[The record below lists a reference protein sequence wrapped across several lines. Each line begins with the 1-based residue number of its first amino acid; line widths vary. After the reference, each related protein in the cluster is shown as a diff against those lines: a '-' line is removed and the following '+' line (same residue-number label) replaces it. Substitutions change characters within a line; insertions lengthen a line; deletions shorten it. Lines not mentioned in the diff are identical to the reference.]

1 MSFDSLPIHTLAAHT
16 VRILAAEAVQKANSG
31 HPGMPMGMADAAV
44 TLWTRFLRHD
54 PAAPRWPDRDRFVL
68 SAGHGSMLLYSLLH
82 LTGYDLPMEQLQR
95 FRQWGSLTPGHPE
108 VGLTPGVETTTG
120 PLGQGLSNGVGMAL
134 AERWLAQRFN
144 RPGFDV
150 VDHRTFVIAS
160 DGDLMEGVTHEAC
173 ALAGHLGLGKLVVL
187 YDDNGISID
196 GSTALSFGED
206 VLARFAGYGWQV
218 ARVDGHDAEAVAA
231 AIAAAGT
238 DPARPALIA
247 CRTTIGF
254 GSPGRQGTSKAHGE
268 PLGAEELAKTKAA
281 LGWPAEPAFHVP
293 AEVAAF
299 MRGSADRGRAA
310 REAWTVLFARYRDA
324 HPDLAAAFEEAMRGE
339 LPAGWE
345 AVVPAFPP
353 DKPMATRAA
362 SGAVLAKLVPAV
374 PALLGGSADL
384 TPSNNT
390 FVPGTAPLRRD
401 DMSGRYVHFG
411 VREHGMGSV
420 MNGLALHGGVRPY
433 GGTFMVFS
441 DYMRGAVRMAA
452 IMDLPVTFVFTHDS
466 IGLGEDG
473 PTHQPIEHVASLRL
487 IPNLW
492 VIRPADANETAVA
505 WRMALARTHGPTAL
519 ALTRQPLPVLDPARY
534 PTGDAARGGYVLVGD
549 ADPQVLLLSSGSEVH
564 VALAARAMLA
574 HEGIRTRV
582 VSMPC
587 TEAFDAQ
594 PAEYREAVLPP
605 GVRARVG
612 VEAGVTA
619 GLSKYVG
626 LDGEMV
632 GLDRFGASAP
642 YQTLYTELGI
652 TPEEVARAAGR
663 VVAGRH

>member
-1 MSFDSLPIHTLAAHT
+1 
-16 VRILAAEAVQKANSG
+16 
-31 HPGMPMGMADAAV
+31 
-44 TLWTRFLRHD
+44 
-54 PAAPRWPDRDRFVL
+54 
-68 SAGHGSMLLYSLLH
+68 
-82 LTGYDLPMEQLQR
+82 
-95 FRQWGSLTPGHPE
+95 
-108 VGLTPGVETTTG
+108 
-120 PLGQGLSNGVGMAL
+120 
-134 AERWLAQRFN
+134 
-144 RPGFDV
+144 
-150 VDHRTFVIAS
+150 
-160 DGDLMEGVTHEAC
+160 
-173 ALAGHLGLGKLVVL
+173 
-187 YDDNGISID
+187 
-196 GSTALSFGED
+196 
-206 VLARFAGYGWQV
+206 
-218 ARVDGHDAEAVAA
+218 
-231 AIAAAGT
+231 
-238 DPARPALIA
+238 
-247 CRTTIGF
+247 
-254 GSPGRQGTSKAHGE
+254 
-268 PLGAEELAKTKAA
+268 
-281 LGWPAEPAFHVP
+281 
-293 AEVAAF
+293 
-299 MRGSADRGRAA
+299 
-310 REAWTVLFARYRDA
+310 
-324 HPDLAAAFEEAMRGE
+324 
-339 LPAGWE
+339 
-345 AVVPAFPP
+345 
-353 DKPMATRAA
+353 
-362 SGAVLAKLVPAV
+362 
-374 PALLGGSADL
+374 
-384 TPSNNT
+384 
-390 FVPGTAPLRRD
+390 
-401 DMSGRYVHFG
+401 
-411 VREHGMGSV
+411 MGSV

-594 PAEYREAVLPP
+594 PAKYREAVLPP